1 MTQQLFV
8 PRIKPAIRV
17 LPLLLSFAFI
27 PAAASAQAIA
37 PPEMTATIVVH
48 GFSSDGASRTGP
60 FGVDIFDSTI
70 SGLAG
75 TIGLPLGTVAPA
87 APNQVAACDYYGAVP
102 PAYYTAQDLAD
113 LQAADTQYGGGVPRY
128 ALIMAKFTRQV
139 MERSGATQVNILGVS
154 FGGLVSRYMVEKDVG
169 GLVSSGKVARWIV
182 IEGVV
187 AGHWLASQGDP
198 DLFDLYEDVIDVS
211 SIDIQHMNYSWVSA
225 NLHNPPTDVDNPLL
239 SQVQTHFWLACD
251 DEYNNRALTIASQ
264 KPNDGVVLLR
274 DAFFHNVSTQSR
286 HLGLR
291 PTLGSIHATHQS
303 SKDHTGV
310 RAGVAAELNGRR
322 RATIMLREVR
332 VNNDKESSSDAPAE
346 ITFGVRVHSPQAL
359 SQYGVT
365 SPINELRHDDTNVP
379 LMSVAENTSTTA
391 NIMWFDGMLLPG
403 ETQLRLSTNVDEIDF
418 DPLYG
423 VNENILDPSQSLTDA
438 VFFVSTVTP
447 ASYEVITAD
456 WRGIVE
462 VTLTDYPPFA
472 PSRVD
477 AWELY

>member
-1 MTQQLFV
+1 MTQQLFSS
-8 PRIKPAIRV
+8 RV
-17 LPLLLSFAFI
+17 APSFGVLSLLLSLAFV

-70 SGLAG
+70 SGLAS
-75 TIGLPLGTVAPA
+75 TVGLPLGTVAPTV
-87 APNQVAACDYYGAVP
+87 PNQVAACDYYGTVA

-128 ALIMAKFTRQV
+128 ALIMAKFARQV

-154 FGGLVSRYMVEKDVG
+154 FGGLVSRYMIEKDVG

-187 AGHWLASQGDP
+187 AGHWVASQGDP

-211 SIDIQHMNYSWVSA
+211 SVDIQHMDYSWVSA
-225 NLHNPPTDVDNPLL
+225 NLHNPPTDADNPLL
-239 SQVQTHFWLACD
+239 SLVQTHFWLACD
-251 DEYNNRALTIASQ
+251 DEYNNRALTIVSQ

-274 DAFFHNVSTQSR
+274 DAFFHNVSAQSR

-291 PTLGSIHATHQS
+291 PTLGAIHATHQS
-303 SKDHTGV
+303 TKDHTGV

-322 RATIMLREVR
+322 RATITLREVR
-332 VNNDKESSSDAPAE
+332 VNNDRESSSNGPAE
-346 ITFGVRVHSPQAL
+346 IAFGVRVHSPRAL
-359 SQYGVT
+359 ALHGITDPV
-365 SPINELRHDDTNVP
+365 NELRHDDTNVP
-379 LMSVAENTSTTA
+379 LMSVVEDTSTTA
-391 NIMWFDGMLLPG
+391 NITWFDGMLLPG
-403 ETQLRLSTNVDEIDF
+403 ETQLRLSTDVDEIDF
-418 DPLYG
+418 DPLYD
-423 VNENILDPSQSLTDA
+423 VDENILDPNQSLTDA
-438 VFFVSTVTP
+438 VFFVSVEAP

-456 WRGIVE
+456 WRGIVD
-462 VTLTDYPPFA
+462 VTLTDYPPFT